1 MNFWTMINHQSF
13 ILIMI
18 SIMLLA
24 GFIMTRLTKKLLLPN
39 VSGYILAGIII
50 GPYVLKIVPLE
61 FVRNLDFISDIAL
74 AFIAFGVGR
83 FFKKETLLR
92 TGKWVIII
100 TLFES
105 LLAGLLITLTMY
117 YIFKLSLSLSLLLG
131 AIGTATAP
139 ASTVMTINQY
149 HGKGD
154 FVYTLLQVV
163 ALDDVV
169 CLLVFSI
176 VSSVIVALDSGQFAL
191 TSIVIPL
198 SLNILMILLGAL
210 FAYILNLLLVPKRS
224 QDNRLIITTAMLLG
238 LTGFCAIFNVSPLL
252 ACMAFGAVYIN
263 VAKDKALYHQLNI
276 FTPPI
281 MVMFFVVSAM
291 NLDLTILKSFGIVG
305 VAYFVIRIVGKYL
318 GVYLGSYLVQTSKEI
333 RNYLGVVLIPQAGVS
348 IGLAYLARR
357 MLPSD
362 IGNLLMTIIL
372 ASSILYELIG
382 PASAKFALFKAGAF
396 NSEN

>member
-105 LLAGLLITLTMY
+105 LIAGLLITLTMY
-117 YIFKLSLSLSLLLG
+117 YAFQLSLSLSLLLG

-191 TSIVIPL
+191 TSIILPL

-210 FAYILNLLLVPKRS
+210 LL
-224 QDNRLIITTAMLLG
+224 
-238 LTGFCAIFNVSPLL
+238 IF
-252 ACMAFGAVYIN
+252 
-263 VAKDKALYHQLNI
+263 
-276 FTPPI
+276 
-281 MVMFFVVSAM
+281 
-291 NLDLTILKSFGIVG
+291 
-305 VAYFVIRIVGKYL
+305 
-318 GVYLGSYLVQTSKEI
+318 
-333 RNYLGVVLIPQAGVS
+333 
-348 IGLAYLARR
+348 
-357 MLPSD
+357 
-362 IGNLLMTIIL
+362 
-372 ASSILYELIG
+372 
-382 PASAKFALFKAGAF
+382 
-396 NSEN
+396 